1 MDHLHFPL
9 MQHPTH
15 EVQHPHSA
23 LAPAARSLPWPKT
36 WPPKLQRCPAALQ
49 VKREKPMQAA
59 AAAAKAAGVVAQSS
73 EQLAG
78 EVAVE
83 ATEAVTKAAEVIATS
98 PEVASL
104 SKIND
109 VATAAEILVQ
119 AGLSIREEA
128 SQWFNAGRKLALAGK
143 ALQLLQ
149 LPTTAAS
156 PATSSNQQQL
166 PALPK
171 QAASPQEAALPQKPC
186 SQQPEQLALPQP
198 ALPQQ
203 GRKRTLSQ
211 PVPKWGP
218 LHERRVTVMKSGPDA
233 P

>member
-9 MQHPTH
+9 MQHPMH

-23 LAPAARSLPWPKT
+23 LAPAARSLPWPKK
-36 WPPKLQRCPAALQ
+36 WPPKLQRYPAALQ

-59 AAAAKAAGVVAQSS
+59 AAAAKAAGVSAQSS

-128 SQWFNAGRKLALAGK
+128 SQWFNTGRKLALAGR
-143 ALQLLQ
+143 ALQ
-149 LPTTAAS
+149 PM
-156 PATSSNQQQL
+156 TSSNQQQL

>member
-9 MQHPTH
+9 MQHPIH
-15 EVQHPHSA
+15 EAAQP
-23 LAPAARSLPWPKT
+23 PAARSLPWPKK
-36 WPPKLQRCPAALQ
+36 WPPKLQRCGAALQ
-49 VKREKPMQAA
+49 VKREKQMQAA
-59 AAAAKAAGVVAQSS
+59 ADIAKAAGVVAHSS

-83 ATEAVTKAAEVIATS
+83 ATEAVSKAAEVVATS

-119 AGLSIREEA
+119 AGMSIREEA
-128 SQWFNAGRKLALAGK
+128 SQWFDAGRNLVLAGK
-143 ALQLLQ
+143 ALQLM
-149 LPTTAAS
+149 
-156 PATSSNQQQL
+156 TSSNQQQL

-171 QAASPQEAALPQKPC
+171 QAASPQPC
-186 SQQPEQLALPQP
+186 SEQPEKLALPQP

-218 LHERRVTVMKSGPDA
+218 SHERRVTVMKSGPDA